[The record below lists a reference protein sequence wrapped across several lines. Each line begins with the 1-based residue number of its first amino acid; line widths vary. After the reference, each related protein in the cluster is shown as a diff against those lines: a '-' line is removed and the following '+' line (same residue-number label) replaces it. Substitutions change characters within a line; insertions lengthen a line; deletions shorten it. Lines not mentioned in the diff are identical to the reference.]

1 MTETARPTL
10 SGLLEQFEAIGGPE
24 EFGPEGIAIM
34 VALWQRSSK
43 LGWRR
48 SFKMTNADLMLRT
61 GFRNRETLNKHRGKL
76 VEAGLIGYIPPPRGS
91 ARGDYSIRFDSIVVS
106 EVDENLDYFE
116 GVVKEVVENSDSF
129 NGDNPKVVNEV
140 VQNLDHL
147 QKVVDEVVKNPDTVL
162 KDLSSSTASTS
173 AATACAHES
182 EYESFYA
189 AHERVFGFSCNP
201 YQSSALGKYI
211 DEDGMEEAVVIRAL
225 ERAALV
231 STGPSFPLIT
241 RILNDYLAGKAL
253 TLDAAKAFDAA
264 YDAKRALPAYTGPP
278 TRPQQPTRQQQRTN
292 DLQQRLKEEEA
303 REQSGR
309 NATVYRH

>member
-76 VEAGLIGYIPPPRGS
+76 VEAGLIGYVPPPRGS
-91 ARGDYSIRFDSIVVS
+91 ARGDYSIRFDSLVVS

-116 GVVKEVVENSDSF
+116 GVVKEVDENSDSF
-129 NGDNPKVVNEV
+129 NGDNPKVVNKV
-140 VQNLDHL
+140 VQNSDHL
-147 QKVVDEVVKNPDTVL
+147 QKVVGEVVKNPDTVL
-162 KDLSSSTASTS
+162 KDLSSSTSST
-173 AATACAHES
+173 ATTGAPS
-182 EYESFYA
+182 ETEPYESFYA
-189 AHERVFGFSCNP
+189 AHERVFGFGCNP
-201 YQSSALGKYI
+201 HQCNVLSKYI

-225 ERAALV
+225 ERSALI
-231 STGPSFPLIT
+231 STGPSFGLIT
-241 RILNDYLAGKAL
+241 RILNDYLAGRAL

-264 YDAKRALPAYTGPP
+264 FDAKRASPAYTGPP
-278 TRPQQPTRQQQRTN
+278 VRTQQQTRQRQKTN

-303 REQSGR
+303 REQSGH

>member
-1 MTETARPTL
+1 
-10 SGLLEQFEAIGGPE
+10 
-24 EFGPEGIAIM
+24 
-34 VALWQRSSK
+34 
-43 LGWRR
+43 
-48 SFKMTNADLMLRT
+48 MTNADLMLRT

-91 ARGDYSIRFDSIVVS
+91 AKGDYSITFDPIVVS
-106 EVDENLDYFE
+106 EVDENP
-116 GVVKEVVENSDSF
+116 
-129 NGDNPKVVNEV
+129 DNFDGVVNEV
-140 VQNLDHL
+140 VKIPDYFNGDNAKVVSEVVQNPDHF
-147 QKVVDEVVKNPDTVL
+147 QKVVGKVVRNPDTVL

-173 AATACAHES
+173 AATACAHEP

-201 YQSSALGKYI
+201 YQSSSLSKYI

-253 TLDAAKAFDAA
+253 TLDAAEAMDAA
-264 YDAKRALPAYTGPP
+264 FDAKRASPASTGPP
-278 TRPQQPTRQQQRTN
+278 VQQRAQQPTKQQRELE
-292 DLQQRLKEEEA
+292 DLRRRA
-303 REQSGR
+303 REERQRGTSR
-309 NATVYRH
+309 SV